1 MQRRRGVIA
10 VPQAI
15 GQNIKR
21 LRTEQSLTQQ
31 ALASLLNV
39 SPKTVSKWETG
50 TGAPDIS
57 QVVPLAL
64 AFGVT
69 TDEMLIG
76 KPGVADDDAD
86 AGLSAAEMNVKA
98 FAKIFD
104 VYGVRLNTICEAAG
118 VDEQTVRDVLVSGE
132 FSKRFA
138 DAAETRRLGLILA
151 FLSRLIEKFSEE
163 KRLLIPTL
171 CAKLSRENYITNET
185 IARYAKLDPEV
196 LDAYL
201 SGYGSIPA
209 KDEYSLVVVLFLLDG
224 LLNREEAFPWG

>member
-1 MQRRRGVIA
+1 VKGVIA

-31 ALASLLNV
+31 ALASILNV

-50 TGAPDIS
+50 AGAPDIS
-57 QVVPLAL
+57 QLVPLSR
-64 AFGVT
+64 AFDVT
-69 TDEMLIG
+69 TDELLIG
-76 KPGVADDDAD
+76 RPGAADAD
-86 AGLSAAEMNVKA
+86 ADSGLSAAEMNVKA

-118 VDEQTVRDVLVSGE
+118 ADEPTVRDVLVSGE

-185 IARYAKLDPEV
+185 IAKYARLDPEA

-201 SGYGSIPA
+201 SGCGSLPA
-209 KDEYSLVVVLFLLDG
+209 NAEYSLVVVLFLLDG
-224 LLNREEAFPWG
+224 LLNREGAFPWE